1 MTDQFCR
8 AERDSINP
16 SFRESEN
23 SIGKGVFASFRL
35 LYNGTVKGVWSSMKK
50 RIVLAFGT
58 RPEAIKMAPV
68 YLALKKRETIEPL
81 ILLTGQHR
89 TQLEQALAI
98 FGVPYERNLDVM
110 TDRQTL
116 PELAAR
122 ILPGIAQALHDLRAD
137 YVLVHGD
144 TLTTFVS
151 AWAAF
156 LERIPVGH
164 VEAGLRS
171 GSMSEPFPE
180 EANRVLTD
188 ALCDTFFAPTEGAR
202 ENLLKSGAQPER
214 IWVTGQT
221 AVDAI
226 LFASKQGR
234 LPECVPPSGRV
245 VTVTLHRR
253 ENWPVLGALA
263 ERLAAVANAHSDWTF
278 VFPVHLNPIVRE
290 AVTPALSACENV
302 KLIDPLEYGQMAA
315 LLARSSLILTDSGG
329 LQEEGASLGV
339 PVAVVRNVT
348 ERPEGVQ
355 AGIVTLLGNEP
366 ETAMNS
372 FAALMDDEA
381 RIRSMARSKNPYG
394 DGYASERIA
403 SALEERIKNE

>member
-1 MTDQFCR
+1 
-8 AERDSINP
+8 
-16 SFRESEN
+16 
-23 SIGKGVFASFRL
+23 
-35 LYNGTVKGVWSSMKK
+35 MKK
-50 RIVLAFGT
+50 KVVLAFGT

-68 YLALKKRETIEPL
+68 YLALAESSSLKPQ

-89 TQLEQALAI
+89 LQLAQALEI
-98 FGVPYERNLDVM
+98 FGVPVERNLDVM

-116 PELAAR
+116 PELAAK
-122 ILPGIAQALHDLRAD
+122 ILPQTAEAFCDLKAD

-171 GSMSEPFPE
+171 GSLDEPFPE
-180 EANRVLTD
+180 EANRLLTD
-188 ALCDTFFAPTEGAR
+188 TLCDTFFAPTMGARANLLREGAAD
-202 ENLLKSGAQPER
+202 EK
-214 IWVTGQT
+214 IFVTGQT

-226 LFASKQGR
+226 LFASKKGTV
-234 LPECVPPSGRV
+234 PACVPAQGSV

-263 ERLAAVANAHSDWTF
+263 RRLANVAKSHADWTF
-278 VFPVHLNPIVRE
+278 VFPMHLNPVVRE
-290 AVTPALSACENV
+290 AVSAPLCDCPNV
-302 KLIDPLEYGQMAA
+302 KLIEPLEYSQMAA
-315 LLARSSLILTDSGG
+315 LLARSKLILTDSGG

-348 ERPEGVQ
+348 ERPEGIE
-355 AGIVTLLGNEP
+355 AGIVTLLGNDP
-366 ETAMNS
+366 ECALDS
-372 FAALMDDEA
+372 FSSLMDDEMRIA
-381 RIRSMARSKNPYG
+381 RMAASKNPYG
-394 DGYASERIA
+394 DGHASHRIVE
-403 SALEERIKNE
+403 ALERRLA

>member
-1 MTDQFCR
+1 
-8 AERDSINP
+8 
-16 SFRESEN
+16 
-23 SIGKGVFASFRL
+23 
-35 LYNGTVKGVWSSMKK
+35 MKK

-68 YLALKKRETIEPL
+68 YLALEKRGTLDPV

-98 FGVPYERNLDVM
+98 FGVSCARNLDVM
-110 TDRQTL
+110 TERQTL
-116 PELAAR
+116 PELASR
-122 ILPGIAQALHDLRAD
+122 ILPGAAEAFAELKAD

-171 GSMSEPFPE
+171 GSLSEPFPE

-202 ENLLKSGAQPER
+202 DNLLKSGAPRER
-214 IWVTGQT
+214 VFVTGQT
-221 AVDAI
+221 VVDAI
-226 LFASKQGR
+226 LFASKIGAP
-234 LPECVPPSGRV
+234 PECVPGEGRV
-245 VTVTLHRR
+245 ATVTLHRR
-253 ENWPVLGALA
+253 ENWPALP
-263 ERLAAVANAHSDWTF
+263 ELARCLADVADAAPEWTF
-278 VFPVHLNPIVRE
+278 VFPMHLNPVVRE
-290 AVTPALSACENV
+290 AVRPPLSRCANV
-302 KLIDPLEYGQMAA
+302 KLIEPLEYGRMAA
-315 LLARSSLILTDSGG
+315 LLARSAVILTDSGG

-348 ERPEGVQ
+348 ERPEGVE
-355 AGIVTLLGNEP
+355 AGIVTLLGAEP
-366 ETAMNS
+366 RKAMS
-372 FAALMDDEA
+372 AFAALINDED
-381 RIRSMARSKNPYG
+381 RLRRMSRSKNPYG
-394 DGYASERIA
+394 DGCAADRIA
-403 SALEERIKNE
+403 AALEERLRD

>member
-1 MTDQFCR
+1 
-8 AERDSINP
+8 
-16 SFRESEN
+16 
-23 SIGKGVFASFRL
+23 
-35 LYNGTVKGVWSSMKK
+35 MKK

-68 YLALKKRETIEPL
+68 YLALEKCASLEPV

-98 FGVPYERNLDVM
+98 FGVPCARNLDVM

-122 ILPGIAQALHDLRAD
+122 ILPRAAEAFADLRAD

-156 LERIPVGH
+156 LGRIPVGH

-171 GSMSEPFPE
+171 GSLSEPFPE

-188 ALCDTFFAPTEGAR
+188 ALCDTFFAPTAGAR
-202 ENLLKSGAQPER
+202 DNLLKSGAAPER
-214 IWVTGQT
+214 IFVTGQT

-226 LFASKQGR
+226 LFASKQGT
-234 LPECVPPSGRV
+234 LPDCVPPEGKV

-253 ENWPVLGALA
+253 ENWPVLADLARYLA
-263 ERLAAVANAHSDWTF
+263 EVAGESPEWTF
-278 VFPVHLNPIVRE
+278 IFPMHLNPVVRE
-290 AVTPALSACENV
+290 AVKPPLSRCANV
-302 KLIDPLEYGQMAA
+302 RLIEPLEYGQMAA
-315 LLARSSLILTDSGG
+315 LLARSALILTDSGG

-348 ERPEGVQ
+348 ERPEGVE
-355 AGIVTLLGNEP
+355 AGIVTLLGAEP
-366 ETAMNS
+366 RKAMS
-372 FAALMDDEA
+372 AFAELMNDDS
-381 RIRSMARSKNPYG
+381 RLRRMARSKNPYG
-394 DGYASERIA
+394 DGYAAYRIA
-403 SALEERIKNE
+403 TALEERLLA

>member
-1 MTDQFCR
+1 
-8 AERDSINP
+8 
-16 SFRESEN
+16 
-23 SIGKGVFASFRL
+23 
-35 LYNGTVKGVWSSMKK
+35 MKK
-50 RIVLAFGT
+50 RVVLAFGT

-68 YLALKKRETIEPL
+68 YLALKDSKALDPL

-89 TQLEQALAI
+89 TQLLQALKI
-98 FGVPYERNLDVM
+98 FDVPAARNLDVM

-122 ILPGIAQALHDLRAD
+122 ILPQAAESFRELKAD

-156 LERIPVGH
+156 LEHIPVGH

-171 GSMSEPFPE
+171 GSLAEPFPE

-202 ENLLKSGAQPER
+202 ENLIRCGTNPDR
-214 IWVTGQT
+214 IFVTGQT

-226 LFASKQGR
+226 LFASKKGT
-234 LPECVPPSGRV
+234 LPEDIPADGPI

-253 ENWPVLGALA
+253 ENWPVLGSLA
-263 ERLAAVANAHSDWTF
+263 EGLAELARRYPSWTF

-290 AVTPALSACENV
+290 AVTPPLKGVSNV
-302 KLIDPLEYGQMAA
+302 ILLDPLEYGRMAA
-315 LLARSSLILTDSGG
+315 LLARSTMILTDSGG

-348 ERPEGVQ
+348 ERPEGVA
-355 AGIVTLLGNEP
+355 AGIVTLLGNDP
-366 ETAMNS
+366 ETAKRR
-372 FAALMDDEA
+372 FAELLDDPTRVA
-381 RIRSMARSKNPYG
+381 KMAAAKNPYG
-394 DGYASERIA
+394 DGKASQRIA
-403 SALEERIKNE
+403 AALEKRIAELYE

>member
-1 MTDQFCR
+1 
-8 AERDSINP
+8 
-16 SFRESEN
+16 
-23 SIGKGVFASFRL
+23 
-35 LYNGTVKGVWSSMKK
+35 MKK

-68 YLALKKRETIEPL
+68 YLALQKCQSLEPL

-89 TQLEQALAI
+89 TQLEQALSI
-98 FGVPYERNLDVM
+98 FGVPWVRNLDVM

-116 PELAAR
+116 PDLAAR
-122 ILPGIAQALHDLRAD
+122 ILPGAAAAFRELKAD

-156 LERIPVGH
+156 LEHIPVGH

-171 GSMSEPFPE
+171 GSLSEPFPE

-202 ENLLKSGAQPER
+202 DNLLKCGAPSER
-214 IWVTGQT
+214 VFVTGQT

-226 LFASKQGR
+226 LFASRRGE
-234 LPECVPPSGRV
+234 LPGCVPPAGKV
-245 VTVTLHRR
+245 VAVTLHRR
-253 ENWPVLGALA
+253 ENWPILA
-263 ERLAAVANAHSDWTF
+263 GLAARLADVARAHPDWTF

-290 AVTPALSACENV
+290 AVTPALSACANV
-302 KLIDPLEYGQMAA
+302 KLIEPLEYGQMAA
-315 LLARSSLILTDSGG
+315 LLARSTLILTDSGG

-348 ERPEGVQ
+348 ERPEGVE
-355 AGIVTLLGNEP
+355 AGIVALLGNDP
-366 ETAMNS
+366 AGAMTA
-372 FAALMDDEA
+372 FAALMDDEQ
-381 RIRSMARSKNPYG
+381 RISRMAKAKNPYG
-394 DGYASERIA
+394 DGRASERIA
-403 SALEERIKNE
+403 SALEARLGALS

>member
-1 MTDQFCR
+1 
-8 AERDSINP
+8 
-16 SFRESEN
+16 
-23 SIGKGVFASFRL
+23 
-35 LYNGTVKGVWSSMKK
+35 MKK

-68 YLALKKRETIEPL
+68 YLALARSGALEPV

-89 TQLEQALAI
+89 TQLEQALSI
-98 FGVPYERNLDVM
+98 FGVPHERNLDVM
-110 TDRQTL
+110 TERQTL

-122 ILPGIAQALHDLRAD
+122 ILPQAAAAFRELKAD

-202 ENLLKSGAQPER
+202 ANLLKSGAAPER
-214 IWVTGQT
+214 VFVTGQT

-226 LFASKQGR
+226 LFAAK
-234 LPECVPPSGRV
+234 
-245 VTVTLHRR
+245 
-253 ENWPVLGALA
+253 
-263 ERLAAVANAHSDWTF
+263 
-278 VFPVHLNPIVRE
+278 
-290 AVTPALSACENV
+290 
-302 KLIDPLEYGQMAA
+302 K
-315 LLARSSLILTDSGG
+315 
-329 LQEEGASLGV
+329 
-339 PVAVVRNVT
+339 
-348 ERPEGVQ
+348 
-355 AGIVTLLGNEP
+355 
-366 ETAMNS
+366 
-372 FAALMDDEA
+372 
-381 RIRSMARSKNPYG
+381 
-394 DGYASERIA
+394 
-403 SALEERIKNE
+403 